1 MTAAENDVNDSMK
14 AVRIAV
20 EWEFGHVAKLF
31 SFVRYKPE
39 QKILHSRCGLFY
51 EVATLMK
58 NVHICVNGGN
68 QTSKYFGIEPPTL
81 EEYID
86 EIRP

>member
-1 MTAAENDVNDSMK
+1 MTEEEKKVNDAMAS
-14 AVRIAV
+14 VRIAV

-39 QKILHSRCGLFY
+39 QKVHLSRCGLFY
-51 EVATLMK
+51 VVATLMK

-68 QTSKYFGIEPPTL
+68 NTSVYFGLDPPTL
-81 EEYID
+81 EEYIN
-86 EIRP
+86 EIKP